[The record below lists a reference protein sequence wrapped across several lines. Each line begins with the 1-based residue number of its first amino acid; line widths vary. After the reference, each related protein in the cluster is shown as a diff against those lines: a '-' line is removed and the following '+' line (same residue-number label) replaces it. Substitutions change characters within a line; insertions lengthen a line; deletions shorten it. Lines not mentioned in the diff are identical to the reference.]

1 VRDRPAS
8 IISTEAL
15 VGEDLERCLLPPRP
29 QGDEPPIGDREA
41 NRNRKKIIVCG

>member
-1 VRDRPAS
+1 
-8 IISTEAL
+8 
-15 VGEDLERCLLPPRP
+15 LERCLLPPRP